1 MILFKDRIDAAKQL
15 AKRVEEWLDNNNNNV
30 AKDKQKVQRQEQQYH
45 HQHQRKSRKSTKN
58 AADNDIIVLAI
69 PRGGVVIGGVISNIL
84 GARLDIIVSRKIG
97 APYNPELAIGAVM
110 PDGSYFLNRDIVNML
125 NVPQSYI
132 IQQANIQKKEIER
145 RLQSFRGERRGGGE
159 NSGSYYNDY
168 NKFEGKTVV
177 LVDDGIATGATI
189 LSAAQWL
196 KTKQNCCKMLIV
208 AVPVAPPPP
217 PPSLQSSSNEDI
229 VSKLNQ
235 IANKVIILY
244 RPEPFYSVGQF
255 YKQFDQVSDTE
266 VREIMIRH
274 GHRPL

>member
-15 AKRVEEWLDNNNNNV
+15 AKRAEEWLDNNNNNV

-45 HQHQRKSRKSTKN
+45 HQHQRKSTKN

-168 NKFEGKTVV
+168 NNFEGKTVV

-217 PPSLQSSSNEDI
+217 SLQSSSNEDI

-255 YKQFDQVSDTE
+255 YKQFEQVSDTE